1 MNEEKKTILKKLM
14 RDSLDERERRS
25 LPLDPRVERHMHSQ
39 WEGEDEKECVDRPAG
54 ERVWRKIASRIGG
67 KDMTRQLQIY
77 KVIAVA
83 ASVMLLMGIGSML
96 YREKAQ
102 DEQYIYVVA
111 SGVRCIELVSL
122 PDGTKVRMGANSQL
136 TYPNRFNGKTR
147 SVELKGQAF
156 FDVAKDKEKPFIVH
170 TSHMDVTA
178 LGTAF
183 EVFNYEYEN
192 RVEAILLEGQVKVD
206 LGPDEMTNRQAV
218 ILAPNEMLAYDKMHH
233 TMKVKTVNASI
244 YSGWREGVMS
254 FENER
259 LSMIL
264 SRLEPWFGRK
274 IKCSKKVAEKYRFT
288 FKVRDE
294 SLERILFML
303 SNTSPIRYK
312 EVDGDYELYIKE
324 NK

>member
-39 WEGEDEKECVDRPAG
+39 WEAKDEKKGLNREAG

-67 KDMTRQLQIY
+67 VDMPRRLRIY
-77 KVIAVA
+77 KAIAAA
-83 ASVMLLMGIGSML
+83 ASVLLLLGIGGMV
-96 YREKAQ
+96 YWEKEQ
-102 DEQYIYVVA
+102 DERYLYVVA
-111 SGVRCIELVSL
+111 SGIRCIEMVSL
-122 PDGTKVRMGANSQL
+122 PDGTRVRMGANSQL
-136 TYPNRFNGKTR
+136 TYPNRFDGKTR
-147 SVELKGQAF
+147 NVELKGQAF
-156 FDVAKDKEKPFIVH
+156 FDVAKDKEKPFVVH
-170 TSHMDVTA
+170 TNHMDVTA

-192 RVEAILLEGQVKVD
+192 RVEAILLEGKVKVD
-206 LGPDEMTNRQAV
+206 LGPDERTNRESV
-218 ILAPNEMLAYDKMHH
+218 ILAPNEMLAYDKKNH
-233 TMKVKTVNASI
+233 TMRVKTVNASN
-244 YSGWREGVMS
+244 YSGWREGVMC

-274 IKCSKKVAEKYRFT
+274 IKCPKEVAEKYRFT

-303 SNTSPIRYK
+303 SNTSPIQCK
-312 EVDGDYELYIKE
+312 EVNGDYELYIKE